1 MSVPAKSSG
10 GAFKWTL
17 IFVLALFALL
27 FILQKLG
34 VKSVYTKEV
43 STSVDFNS
51 AEYQQR
57 EMVKSSAPKDETAVD
72 NTLQDI
78 AKQFAGEVFSD
89 PREREKAQ
97 ANIQRLTEDEKK
109 FYSTVKKEHS
119 MSDQLRDAE
128 NWLNIL
134 RASRNTYREVQDIFG
149 AAGQGAAPETKT
161 GDLSGLLS
169 DSAASELAFSKLRN
183 VFGIPEAESRKFA
196 AGGNKSVSDWAGW
209 IEKQKE

>member
-51 AEYQQR
+51 PEYQQR

-97 ANIQRLTEDEKK
+97 ANIERLTEDEKK

-169 DSAASELAFSKLRN
+169 DSAASELAFDKLRK

-196 AGGNKSVSDWAGW
+196 AQGNKSVSDWAGW